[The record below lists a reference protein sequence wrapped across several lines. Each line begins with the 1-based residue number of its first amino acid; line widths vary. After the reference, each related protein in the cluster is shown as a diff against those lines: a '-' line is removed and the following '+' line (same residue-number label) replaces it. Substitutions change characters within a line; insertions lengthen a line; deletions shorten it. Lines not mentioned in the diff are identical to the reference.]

1 MNWDGLRTS
10 AKTGEGIDEAMRM
23 MLKYIMA
30 VDTWNRPLRD
40 LYFVALPLDNNLE
53 IQIFMSFCCFDSKVL
68 LSYYLRQ
75 LKSHATRN
83 PDEDEASAAI
93 TTLNGATLV
102 EAAETVKLE
111 DNAEKSGRACAC

>member
-1 MNWDGLRTS
+1 M
-10 AKTGEGIDEAMRM
+10 
-23 MLKYIMA
+23 
-30 VDTWNRPLRD
+30 
-40 LYFVALPLDNNLE
+40 
-53 IQIFMSFCCFDSKVL
+53 IQRYCCL
-68 LSYYLRQ
+68 TILRQ

-102 EAAETVKLE
+102 EAEETVKLE